1 MYLWLFTFF
10 KLYSIYLI
18 CRVKVGFKKIFASQ
32 FQTYLLL
39 IFIILVLQM
48 LYSTYHK
55 LSEGIGVFKM
65 KPNNNNNNNNKINLF
80 SCVNV
85 KKFHFKM
92 RF

>member
-1 MYLWLFTFF
+1 MAFHLFQILIT
-10 KLYSIYLI
+10 IYLI

-32 FQTYLLL
+32 SQTYLLL

-55 LSEGIGVFKM
+55 LNGGRGVFKM
-65 KPNNNNNNNNKINLF
+65 NNNNNKKKINLF

-85 KKFHFKM
+85 KICHFKM